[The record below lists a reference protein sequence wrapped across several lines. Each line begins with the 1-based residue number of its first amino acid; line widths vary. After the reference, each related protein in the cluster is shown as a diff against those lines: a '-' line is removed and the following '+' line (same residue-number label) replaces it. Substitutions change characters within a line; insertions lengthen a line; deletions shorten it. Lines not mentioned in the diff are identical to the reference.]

1 MPQKIS
7 QNPFPTH
14 RRWVELLKE
23 IQTVTDKPRP
33 PSPTPDPIDIA
44 IGSRLRLR
52 RLAMGFSQETLARA
66 LGITFQQ
73 IQKYERG
80 TNRIFAS
87 RLFNLAQVLRVPVG
101 YFFQG
106 IPAEGEALPPEP
118 TGCDCG
124 AGSDDQ
130 VGALLGKS
138 DTLKLIQA
146 YNRISDPSVRRQI
159 YALVRTVGDQ
169 EQLADVAF

>member
-1 MPQKIS
+1 
-7 QNPFPTH
+7 
-14 RRWVELLKE
+14 L
-23 IQTVTDKPRP
+23 TDKTPV
-33 PSPTPDPIDIA
+33 PSPTPDPIDLS

-80 TNRIFAS
+80 TNRVFAS
-87 RLFNLAQVLRVPVG
+87 RLYHLARALRVPTA

-106 IPAEGEALPPEP
+106 LSSEDASGDTENPGGARSASPEEGFQ
-118 TGCDCG
+118 D
-124 AGSDDQ
+124 
-130 VGALLGKS
+130 LLGKN

-146 YNRISDPSVRRQI
+146 YNRIADPGVRRQI
-159 YALVRTVGDQ
+159 YALVKSVG
-169 EQLADVAF
+169 A

>member
-1 MPQKIS
+1 M
-7 QNPFPTH
+7 TG
-14 RRWVELLKE
+14 
-23 IQTVTDKPRP
+23 KPRP
-33 PSPTPDPIDIA
+33 SSPTPDPIDIA

-87 RLFNLAQVLRVPVG
+87 RLFQLSQVLRVPVG

-106 IPAEGEALPPEP
+106 IPADGEAPAPEA
-118 TGCDCG
+118 
-124 AGSDDQ
+124 AGSDGEAGSDAQ

-146 YNRISDPSVRRQI
+146 YNRISDPNVRRQI
-159 YALVRTVGDQ
+159 YALVKTVGD
-169 EQLADVAF
+169 

>member
-1 MPQKIS
+1 VTEK
-7 QNPFPTH
+7 PT
-14 RRWVELLKE
+14 EQLA
-23 IQTVTDKPRP
+23 
-33 PSPTPDPIDIA
+33 SPDPIDVC

-87 RLFNLAQVLRVPVG
+87 RLFHLARVLRVPVA
-101 YFFQG
+101 YFYQG
-106 IPAEGEALPPEP
+106 LTPQGEAPNPED
-118 TGCDCG
+118 GRSEAG
-124 AGSDDQ
+124 AAAEEGLQD
-130 VGALLGKS
+130 LLGKS

-146 YNRISDPSVRRQI
+146 YNRINDPTVRRQI

-169 EQLADVAF
+169 DATPESLH

>member
-1 MPQKIS
+1 MTENQR
-7 QNPFPTH
+7 T
-14 RRWVELLKE
+14 
-23 IQTVTDKPRP
+23 

-87 RLFNLAQVLRVPVG
+87 RLFHLARVLRVPVA

-106 IPAEGEALPPEP
+106 LPDAEGALSRVV
-118 TGCDCG
+118 
-124 AGSDDQ
+124 AGSEQGNPTEEQ
-130 VGALLGKS
+130 VEDLLGKS

-146 YNRISDPSVRRQI
+146 YNKITDPSVRRQI
-159 YALVRTVGDQ
+159 YALVKTVGERDQ
-169 EQLADVAF
+169 LSEALP

>member
-1 MPQKIS
+1 M
-7 QNPFPTH
+7 
-14 RRWVELLKE
+14 
-23 IQTVTDKPRP
+23 TDKELASPAP
-33 PSPTPDPIDIA
+33 PVPDPIDVS

-80 TNRIFAS
+80 TNRVFAS
-87 RLFNLAQVLRVPVG
+87 RLFLLARVLRVPVA

-106 IPAEGEALPPEP
+106 LHSAGESNGTEGPGGSHAASAEDGVQ
-118 TGCDCG
+118 D
-124 AGSDDQ
+124 
-130 VGALLGKS
+130 LLGKS

-146 YNRISDPSVRRQI
+146 YNKITDPTVRRQI
-159 YALVRTVGDQ
+159 YALVRTVG
-169 EQLADVAF
+169 EQDALANRLHLP

>member
-1 MPQKIS
+1 MHP
-7 QNPFPTH
+7 
-14 RRWVELLKE
+14 V
-23 IQTVTDKPRP
+23 
-33 PSPTPDPIDIA
+33 SPAVPDPVDVS

-52 RLAMGFSQETLARA
+52 RLALGFSQETLARS

-87 RLFNLAQVLRVPVG
+87 RLFHLARALRVPVA

-106 IPAEGEALPPEP
+106 LPAEDA
-118 TGCDCG
+118 TG
-124 AGSDDQ
+124 AGQGVAAEGSTEEGFRD
-130 VGALLGKS
+130 LLGRS

-146 YNRISDPSVRRQI
+146 FNKITDPGVKRQI
-159 YALVRTVGDQ
+159 YALVRTVG
-169 EQLADVAF
+169 EQDGLAKRFQ

>member
-1 MPQKIS
+1 
-7 QNPFPTH
+7 
-14 RRWVELLKE
+14 
-23 IQTVTDKPRP
+23 VTEKHPA
-33 PSPTPDPIDIA
+33 SSATADPIDLA

-87 RLFNLAQVLRVPVG
+87 RLFHLARVLRVPVSF
-101 YFFQG
+101 FFQG
-106 IPAEGEALPPEP
+106 LSSDGAAPPGSETAAPPAEESVQ
-118 TGCDCG
+118 D
-124 AGSDDQ
+124 
-130 VGALLGKS
+130 LLGRS

-146 YNRISDPSVRRQI
+146 YNRIADPVVRRQI
-159 YALVRTVGDQ
+159 YALVRSVGERDP
-169 EQLADVAF
+169 LADRFH

>member
-1 MPQKIS
+1 M
-7 QNPFPTH
+7 
-14 RRWVELLKE
+14 
-23 IQTVTDKPRP
+23 TDKPSA
-33 PSPTPDPIDIA
+33 PSATADPIDLA

-87 RLFNLAQVLRVPVG
+87 RLFHLAQVLRVPVS

-106 IPAEGEALPPEP
+106 LTSEGTQAADGSKSAVPAEENVQE
-118 TGCDCG
+118 
-124 AGSDDQ
+124 
-130 VGALLGKS
+130 LLGRS

-146 YNRISDPSVRRQI
+146 FNRISDPIVRRQI
-159 YALVRTVGDQ
+159 YALVRSVGERDP
-169 EQLADVAF
+169 LADRFH

>member
-1 MPQKIS
+1 
-7 QNPFPTH
+7 
-14 RRWVELLKE
+14 
-23 IQTVTDKPRP
+23 VTETPIEQLA
-33 PSPTPDPIDIA
+33 SPDPIDVC

-87 RLFNLAQVLRVPVG
+87 RLFHLARVLRVPVA

-106 IPAEGEALPPEP
+106 LTPQGDALSAGDAGGEPGGFAEEGVQ
-118 TGCDCG
+118 D
-124 AGSDDQ
+124 
-130 VGALLGKS
+130 LLGKS

-146 YNRISDPSVRRQI
+146 YNRINDPTVRRQI

-169 EQLADVAF
+169 DTTPESLH

>member
-1 MPQKIS
+1 
-7 QNPFPTH
+7 
-14 RRWVELLKE
+14 L
-23 IQTVTDKPRP
+23 TDTP
-33 PSPTPDPIDIA
+33 PASAATPDPIDVS

-52 RLAMGFSQETLARA
+52 RLAMGFSQETLARS

-87 RLFNLAQVLRVPVG
+87 RLFHLARVLRVPIA

-106 IPAEGEALPPEP
+106 LSPEGEAAGGE
-118 TGCDCG
+118 TGSH
-124 AGSDDQ
+124 AGVPAEEGMQ
-130 VGALLGKS
+130 ELLGKS

-146 YNRISDPSVRRQI
+146 YNKITDPSVRRQI
-159 YALVRTVGDQ
+159 YALVRTVG
-169 EQLADVAF
+169 EQDPLAERFH

>member
-1 MPQKIS
+1 M
-7 QNPFPTH
+7 
-14 RRWVELLKE
+14 
-23 IQTVTDKPRP
+23 TDKSPAP
-33 PSPTPDPIDIA
+33 PAAADPIDLT

-87 RLFNLAQVLRVPVG
+87 RLFHLAQVLRVPVS

-106 IPAEGEALPPEP
+106 LTPEGTETPDGAKAAPPAEESVQ
-118 TGCDCG
+118 D
-124 AGSDDQ
+124 
-130 VGALLGKS
+130 LLSRS

-146 YNRISDPSVRRQI
+146 FNRISDPIVRRQI
-159 YALVRTVGDQ
+159 YALVKSVGERDP
-169 EQLADVAF
+169 LADRFH

>member
-1 MPQKIS
+1 M
-7 QNPFPTH
+7 
-14 RRWVELLKE
+14 
-23 IQTVTDKPRP
+23 TDKHPAP
-33 PSPTPDPIDIA
+33 PAAADPIDLA

-87 RLFNLAQVLRVPVG
+87 RLFHLARVLRVPVS

-106 IPAEGEALPPEP
+106 LSPEGEESPGAATAARPEEE
-118 TGCDCG
+118 GVQD
-124 AGSDDQ
+124 
-130 VGALLGKS
+130 LLGRS
-138 DTLKLIQA
+138 DSLKLIQA
-146 YNRISDPSVRRQI
+146 FNRISDPVVRRQI
-159 YALVRTVGDQ
+159 YALVKSVG
-169 EQLADVAF
+169 ERVPLADRFH

>member
-1 MPQKIS
+1 M
-7 QNPFPTH
+7 
-14 RRWVELLKE
+14 
-23 IQTVTDKPRP
+23 TDKPP
-33 PSPTPDPIDIA
+33 ASSATADPIDLA

-87 RLFNLAQVLRVPVG
+87 RLFHLARVLRVPVS

-106 IPAEGEALPPEP
+106 LSPEGAAPPGAETAAPPAEEGIQ
-118 TGCDCG
+118 D
-124 AGSDDQ
+124 
-130 VGALLGKS
+130 LLGRS

-146 YNRISDPSVRRQI
+146 YNRISDPIVRRQI
-159 YALVRTVGDQ
+159 YALVKSVGERDP
-169 EQLADVAF
+169 LADRFS

>member
-1 MPQKIS
+1 
-7 QNPFPTH
+7 
-14 RRWVELLKE
+14 
-23 IQTVTDKPRP
+23 VTDKHPA
-33 PSPTPDPIDIA
+33 SSATADPIDLA

-52 RLAMGFSQETLARA
+52 RLSMGFSQETLARA

-87 RLFNLAQVLRVPVG
+87 RLFHLARVLRVPAS

-106 IPAEGEALPPEP
+106 LSPEGEASPGTETAAPPAEESVQ
-118 TGCDCG
+118 D
-124 AGSDDQ
+124 
-130 VGALLGKS
+130 LLGRS

-146 YNRISDPSVRRQI
+146 YNRISDPVVRRQI
-159 YALVRTVGDQ
+159 YALVKSVGERDP
-169 EQLADVAF
+169 LADRFP

>member
-1 MPQKIS
+1 MPPKPVES
-7 QNPFPTH
+7 PFFTH
-14 RRWVELLKE
+14 RRWVELHKE
-23 IQTVTDKPRP
+23 IQTVTEKQRLPA
-33 PSPTPDPIDIA
+33 PTPDPIDIA
-44 IGSRLRLR
+44 IGARLRLR

-87 RLFNLAQVLRVPVG
+87 RLFHLARVLRVPVG
-101 YFFQG
+101 YFFQS
-106 IPAEGEALPPEP
+106 IPAEDEAPPPEP
-118 TGCDCG
+118 AGCDCG
-124 AGSDDQ
+124 AGSDHQ

-146 YNRISDPSVRRQI
+146 YNQISDPTVRRQI
-159 YALVRTVGDQ
+159 YALVKTVGDQ
-169 EQLADVAF
+169 DQVSDLVS

>member
-1 MPQKIS
+1 M
-7 QNPFPTH
+7 
-14 RRWVELLKE
+14 LLPIAAGSNNKTNE
-23 IQTVTDKPRP
+23 IQIVTEKSNDSS
-33 PSPTPDPIDIA
+33 PSPDPIDIS

-87 RLFNLAQVLRVPVG
+87 RLFHLARVLRVPVA

-106 IPAEGEALPPEP
+106 LTPQGELHDGDEP
-118 TGCDCG
+118 CNGNG
-124 AGSDDQ
+124 ATEETAMQD
-130 VGALLGKS
+130 LLGKS

-146 YNRISDPSVRRQI
+146 YNKISDPSVRRQI

-169 EQLADVAF
+169 SPITDSYH

>member
-1 MPQKIS
+1 M
-7 QNPFPTH
+7 TH
-14 RRWVELLKE
+14 K
-23 IQTVTDKPRP
+23 QRP
-33 PSPTPDPIDIA
+33 PAPTPDPIDIA

-87 RLFNLAQVLRVPVG
+87 RLFHLARVLRVPVS

-106 IPAEGEALPPEP
+106 LVSESDVPQARPAESGHSGPAEE
-118 TGCDCG
+118 
-124 AGSDDQ
+124 Q
-130 VGALLGKS
+130 VEELLGKS
-138 DTLKLIQA
+138 DSLKLIQA
-146 YNRISDPSVRRQI
+146 YNRISDPGVRRQI
-159 YALVRTVGDQ
+159 FALVKSVG
-169 EQLADVAF
+169 EQSRMADATP